1 MKRYFGYIS
10 SLIIILISLVVTIY
24 VRSTLIDD
32 NILLEKSLNSYY
44 NIPELNTEM
53 LNISNI
59 PENNKDSTL
68 FLKVKLLQ
76 YKNFYNSSRLSEFY
90 VINDFSD
97 KNLSNKNIFISEPI
111 QYLQKEN
118 KFLVYSPGYIPMLK
132 GDEYY
137 VVLDKKPYYDP
148 QNIFDLPV
156 YNLNGDRFTSFSKFN
171 VVDKNNFTLKD
182 NYSFTDF
189 EKIEIATN
197 DKSIHKKY
205 IETKNTLLG
214 NFSK

>member
-1 MKRYFGYIS
+1 
-10 SLIIILISLVVTIY
+10 
-24 VRSTLIDD
+24 
-32 NILLEKSLNSYY
+32 
-44 NIPELNTEM
+44 
-53 LNISNI
+53 
-59 PENNKDSTL
+59 
-68 FLKVKLLQ
+68 
-76 YKNFYNSSRLSEFY
+76 
-90 VINDFSD
+90 
-97 KNLSNKNIFISEPI
+97 
-111 QYLQKEN
+111 
-118 KFLVYSPGYIPMLK
+118 MLK